1 MNLPQTGAAP
11 AATFMQTMRTV
22 AWSFFGVRRRHG
34 HDQDVQRLN
43 PVHLVV
49 GGVLGAVVF
58 VLLLVALVK
67 WVVASG
73 VAA

>member
-1 MNLPQTGAAP
+1 MNLPPAGAAP
-11 AATFMQTMRTV
+11 AATFLQTMRTV
-22 AWSFFGVRRRHG
+22 AWSFFGVRRRQG